1 MDNKFV
7 QSSGGG
13 GVADPSLVGDREL
26 ILIHRVPLNIQS
38 NSSIEQ
44 GLEEYSVSNSSIGRT
59 GVNIIIHS
67 WTVSLIQLV
76 REGVRGRGG
85 EEEWEEEG
93 GMKVG
98 NK

>member
-1 MDNKFV
+1 MYTVDLTVHCSEYKVHNKFL

-44 GLEEYSVSNSSIGRT
+44 GLDEYSGSNSSIGRT

-67 WTVSLIQLV
+67 WTDSLIQLV
-76 REGVRGRGG
+76 RGRG
-85 EEEWEEEG
+85 
-93 GMKVG
+93 
-98 NK
+98 

>member
-1 MDNKFV
+1 MHNKFL

-44 GLEEYSVSNSSIGRT
+44 GLDEYSGSNSSIGRT
-59 GVNIIIHS
+59 GGKHYNS
-67 WTVSLIQLV
+67 FMDCPTDTTSD
-76 REGVRGRGG
+76 G
-85 EEEWEEEG
+85 
-93 GMKVG
+93 
-98 NK
+98 